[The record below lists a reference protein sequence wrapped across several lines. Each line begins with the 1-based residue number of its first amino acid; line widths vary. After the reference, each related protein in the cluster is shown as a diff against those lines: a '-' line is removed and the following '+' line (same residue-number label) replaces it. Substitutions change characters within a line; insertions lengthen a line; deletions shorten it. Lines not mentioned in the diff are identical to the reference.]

1 MGDSSLRGLD
11 RHVKF
16 QEIGPHPL
24 GSSSLSL
31 FPSSPSDTPVD
42 LFLRSSAIAIHFSLL
57 LLLHFDLC
65 VSVCDSTFCFK
76 PPPPPP
82 LRFVIHEKERENQKI
97 KKKIEKKKKKKKKK
111 K

>member
-16 QEIGPHPL
+16 QEMGPHPL

-42 LFLRSSAIAIHFSLL
+42 LFLRSSAIAIHFALLL

-76 PPPPPP
+76 PPPLP
-82 LRFVIHEKERENQKI
+82 LSDLSSM
-97 KKKIEKKKKKKKKK
+97 KKKEKTNKTIIIQQLRKYHL
-111 K
+111 